1 MCSMRDGVYNV
12 QFLMKRIVAV
22 SAWYSSRLVGIVP
35 EILPQSAAGV
45 FGAALVRSWALPLL
59 KKRT

>member
-1 MCSMRDGVYNV
+1 
-12 QFLMKRIVAV
+12 MKRIVAV

-45 FGAALVRSWALPLL
+45 FGAALVRSWAPPHL
-59 KKRT
+59 KKGT